1 MITNN
6 NYYIPLYSTYA
17 SCINQPNY
25 ITTTTSSNYTISYM
39 PFSGNYIYDDEL
51 VPYFTDDMRGL
62 ASYIFA
68 QCSRG
73 YINNVLEDMSNNY
86 ELQYFQDNLYRIVLD
101 ILYEI
106 SKETDYF
113 PSFFD
118 EKKFGYQEMN
128 KFIQSIINNFNEKFL
143 VEEL

>member
-1 MITNN
+1 MITDN
-6 NYYIPLYSTYA
+6 NYYIPLYSTYT
-17 SCINQPNY
+17 SFTNQPNY
-25 ITTTTSSNYTISYM
+25 ITTTTSNNYTISYM
-39 PFSGNYIYDDEL
+39 PFSSNYIYDDEL
-51 VPYFTDDMRGL
+51 VPYFTDDMEGF

-73 YINNVLEDMSNNY
+73 YINDVLEDMSNDY

-106 SKETDYF
+106 SKETIYF

-118 EKKFGYQEMN
+118 EKKFNYQKMN
-128 KFIQSIINNFNEKFL
+128 KFIQSIINDFNEKFL